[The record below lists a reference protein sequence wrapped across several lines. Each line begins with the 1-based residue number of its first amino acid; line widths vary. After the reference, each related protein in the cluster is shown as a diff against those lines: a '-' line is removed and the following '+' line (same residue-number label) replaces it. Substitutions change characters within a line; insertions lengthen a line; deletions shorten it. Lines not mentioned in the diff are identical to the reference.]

1 MKPSIIKSTIV
12 LTMAFL
18 SLFSYAQEQNTKIE
32 NSTYVENEFIIWLE
46 QDVNASTFAANA
58 DVGIVPKRQLSKRLN
73 IWLFEIT
80 DSKEPRAEKISRL
93 TKNSNVRVIQN
104 NHTNIILREAIPD
117 DPYYSMQWA
126 PAIMSLPQ
134 AWEEFTTGG
143 VTATGD
149 TIVVAVID
157 GGADWTHEDLNC
169 WINTQEIP
177 NNGIDDDGNGYIDD
191 YHGWNAY
198 NHNGYVSSS
207 NHGTHVSGIIG
218 AVGDNGK
225 GVCGVNWNVKVL
237 PICGSS
243 GNESIVVEAYSYAL
257 EMRARYNET
266 NGEEGAFIV
275 STNSSFGV
283 DYGNPD
289 DYPIWC
295 SMYDEMG
302 NVGILSCGA
311 GPNMNVNV
319 DVVGDVPSACPG
331 DYLIGITNTNSSD
344 EKYGSAGYG
353 IESIDIGAPGT
364 SIYST
369 TPNNNYGN
377 MTGTSMATPQVSG
390 TIALMYAAMPEEMMQ
405 ACKSDPANFCLSIK
419 QSLFDGADQLP
430 SLDGLV
436 AGGRRLNA
444 YGAIE
449 NLLNDV
455 TTPTLIGEVKID
467 GEPVFGRTLTAITDL
482 GSIPSIPDLG
492 ELTYQWR
499 RDTTTI
505 EGAVFQTYTLTE
517 DDIDESICVQVSAAN
532 CIGIVVSPFVG
543 PIKKAEQAMP
553 EAPQMESNT
562 ETSITL
568 VAIEGC
574 EYNID
579 GGEWQDS
586 PIFEGLTPSTSY
598 TFTQRKKETRSYYAS
613 PASPE
618 TVFCTMPL
626 TRLCENHRSTFKIYP
641 NPAKGYV
648 IAEGTGTM
656 TVTNA
661 LGQTILTKEIKGK
674 EKFELPQ
681 GMYFVTLGDETR
693 KIIVE

>member
-1 MKPSIIKSTIV
+1 MKLSIIKSAIV
-12 LTMAFL
+12 LTMVLL
-18 SLFSYAQEQNTKIE
+18 SVFSYAQEQNTKTE

-46 QDVNASTFAANA
+46 QDVDASSFAAKAN
-58 DVGIVPKRQLSKRLN
+58 VGIVPKRQLSKRLN

-80 DSKEPRAEKISRL
+80 DSKEPREEKMSRL
-93 TKNSNVRVIQN
+93 TKNNDVRVIQN
-104 NHTNIILREAIPD
+104 NHTNIVLREAVPN
-117 DPYYSMQWA
+117 DPYYNLQWA

-134 AWEEFTTGG
+134 AWEEFATGG
-143 VTATGD
+143 VTAMGD

-157 GGADWTHEDLNC
+157 GGADLSHEDLNF
-169 WINTQEIP
+169 WKNIHEIP
-177 NNGIDDDGNGYIDD
+177 NNGIDDDGNGYVDD
-191 YHGWNAY
+191 YHGWNTY
-198 NHNGYVSSS
+198 NHNGYIGS
-207 NHGTHVSGIIG
+207 NHHGTHVSGIIG
-218 AVGDNGK
+218 AVGNNEK
-225 GVCGVNWNVKVL
+225 GVCGVNWNVKIM
-237 PICGSS
+237 PISGSS
-243 GNESIVVEAYSYAL
+243 SNESIVVEAYSYAL

-266 NGEEGAFIV
+266 NGEEGAFV
-275 STNSSFGV
+275 VATNSSFGV

-289 DYPIWC
+289 NYPIWC

-377 MTGTSMATPQVSG
+377 STGTSMATPQVSG

-405 ACKSDPANFCLSIK
+405 ACKSDPANFCLSVR

-436 AGGRRLNA
+436 AEGRRLNA

-449 NLLNDV
+449 NLLHGV
-455 TTPTLIGEVKID
+455 TPTLIGEVKID
-467 GEPVFGRTLTAITDL
+467 GEPVFGQTLTAVTDL
-482 GSIPSIPDLG
+482 GSIPYIPDLG
-492 ELTYQWR
+492 ELTYQWQ
-499 RDTTTI
+499 RDTTAI

-517 DDIDESICVQVSAAN
+517 DDIDESICVQVSVAN

-553 EAPQMESNT
+553 EAPLMESNT
-562 ETSITL
+562 DSSITL
-568 VAIEGC
+568 VAIEDC

-586 PIFEGLTPSTSY
+586 PIFEGLAPSTSY
-598 TFTQRKKETRSYYAS
+598 TFTQRKKETRSYHAS

-618 TVFCTMPL
+618 AVFCTTPL
-626 TRLCENHRSTFKIYP
+626 TRLCENHRSIFKVYP
-641 NPAKGYV
+641 NPAKRYV
-648 IAEGTGTM
+648 IIEGAGAM

-674 EKFELPQ
+674 EKVELPQ
-681 GMYFVTLGDETR
+681 GMYFVTLGGETR
-693 KIIVE
+693 KIVVE